1 MKKALTFILA
11 TLLAGAAAGQ
21 QKSAP
26 QQQPQQPPS
35 SSAPAQPG
43 NSGQSGFPPMP
54 GQQQTQPAPGQ
65 PPRQAKTKEEY
76 AAYKVAD
83 AAATSEPDLAKA
95 EAATTDFQSKFP
107 QSELTPTL
115 YEKLMRR
122 YQQSGDAD
130 KTLELA
136 RKTVALDPK
145 SVLAFITAA
154 TTLAE
159 TTRASDLNWNE
170 RYAETLKD
178 ANAAIQL
185 IDSGEF
191 KPPQITPDQLNMVK
205 SMAYAAIGS
214 IEFTK
219 TGDTSNPE
227 EAARHD
233 AAAEQSLRKATEL
246 NTSNPEPSIWL
257 RLAIALDHQKKYS
270 EALQAAD
277 RAAQLAANDPN
288 VLALANTEQTRL
300 RELTKGDNKSVPH

>member
-1 MKKALTFILA
+1 MKKVLILT
-11 TLLAGAAAGQ
+11 LAGLLVGPLVAQ

-26 QQQPQQPPS
+26 QQPPS
-35 SSAPAQPG
+35 PPPAQAG
-43 NSGQSGFPPMP
+43 GSDQSGFPPMP
-54 GQQQTQPAPGQ
+54 GQPQAQPAPGQ

-95 EAATTDFQSKFP
+95 EAAIGDFQNKFP
-107 QSELTPTL
+107 QSELTSML

-122 YQQSGDAD
+122 YQQSGNAE
-130 KTLELA
+130 KTLEMA

-145 SVLAFITAA
+145 SALALITAA
-154 TTLAE
+154 TNLAE
-159 TTRASDLNWNE
+159 TTRATDLNWSE

-178 ANAAIQL
+178 ANTAIQL
-185 IDSGEF
+185 IDSGAF
-191 KPPQITPDQLNMVK
+191 KPPQLTPDQLNLVK

-227 EAARHD
+227 EATRHD
-233 AAAEQSLRKATEL
+233 VAAEQALRKATEL

-257 RLAIALDHQKKYS
+257 RLAITLDHQKKYA

-288 VLALANTEQTRL
+288 VMALATTEQTRL
-300 RELTKGDNKSVPH
+300 RELTKGDNKAVPH

>member
-1 MKKALTFILA
+1 
-11 TLLAGAAAGQ
+11 
-21 QKSAP
+21 
-26 QQQPQQPPS
+26 
-35 SSAPAQPG
+35 
-43 NSGQSGFPPMP
+43 MP
-54 GQQQTQPAPGQ
+54 GQQPQAQPAPGQ
-65 PPRQAKTKEEY
+65 PSRQAKTKEEY

-95 EAATTDFQSKFP
+95 ESAIGDFQNKFP
-107 QSELTPTL
+107 QSELTPVL

-122 YQQSGDAD
+122 YQQSGNAE
-130 KTLELA
+130 KTLEMA

-145 SVLAFITAA
+145 SVLALITAA
-154 TTLAE
+154 TNLAE
-159 TTRASDLNWNE
+159 TTRESDLNWNE

-185 IDSGEF
+185 IDSGAF
-191 KPPQITPDQLNMVK
+191 KAPQLTPDQLNLVK

-219 TGDTSNPE
+219 TGDTSNPG

-233 AAAEQSLRKATEL
+233 LAAEQALRKATEL
-246 NTSNPEPSIWL
+246 NTSNPEASIWL
-257 RLAIALDHQKKYS
+257 RLAITLDHQKKYA

-288 VLALANTEQTRL
+288 VMALATTEQTRL
-300 RELTKGDNKSVPH
+300 RELTKGDNKAIPH

>member
-1 MKKALTFILA
+1 MKKVLILTLA
-11 TLLAGAAAGQ
+11 GLLAGPLVAQ

-26 QQQPQQPPS
+26 QQPPS
-35 SSAPAQPG
+35 PPPAQAG
-43 NSGQSGFPPMP
+43 GSDQSGFPPMP
-54 GQQQTQPAPGQ
+54 GQPQAQPAPGQ

-95 EAATTDFQSKFP
+95 ESAIADFQSKFP
-107 QSELTPTL
+107 QSELTLVL

-122 YQQSGDAD
+122 YQQSGNAE
-130 KTLELA
+130 KTLEMA

-145 SVLAFITAA
+145 SALALITAA
-154 TTLAE
+154 TNLAE
-159 TTRASDLNWNE
+159 TTRATDLNWSE

-185 IDSGEF
+185 IDSGAF
-191 KPPQITPDQLNMVK
+191 KPPQLTPDQLNLVK

-227 EAARHD
+227 EATRHD
-233 AAAEQSLRKATEL
+233 VAAEQALRKATEL

-257 RLAIALDHQKKYS
+257 RLAITLDHQKKYA

-288 VLALANTEQTRL
+288 VMALATTEQTRL
-300 RELTKGDNKSVPH
+300 RELTKGDNKAVPH

>member
-1 MKKALTFILA
+1 MKKVLILT
-11 TLLAGAAAGQ
+11 LAGLLVGPLVAQ

-26 QQQPQQPPS
+26 QQQPS
-35 SSAPAQPG
+35 SPPAQAG
-43 NSGQSGFPPMP
+43 GSDQSGFPPMP
-54 GQQQTQPAPGQ
+54 GQPQAQPAPGQ

-95 EAATTDFQSKFP
+95 ESAIGDFQNKFP
-107 QSELTPTL
+107 QSELTPVL

-122 YQQSGDAD
+122 YQQSGNAE
-130 KTLELA
+130 KTLEMA

-145 SVLAFITAA
+145 SVLALITAA
-154 TTLAE
+154 TNLAE
-159 TTRASDLNWNE
+159 TTRESDLNWNE

-185 IDSGEF
+185 IDSGAF
-191 KPPQITPDQLNMVK
+191 KAPQLTPDQLNLVK

-219 TGDTSNPE
+219 TGDTSNPG

-233 AAAEQSLRKATEL
+233 LAAEQALRKATEL
-246 NTSNPEPSIWL
+246 NTSNPEASIWL
-257 RLAIALDHQKKYS
+257 RLAITLDHQKKYA

-288 VLALANTEQTRL
+288 VMALATTEQTRL
-300 RELTKGDNKSVPH
+300 RELTKGDNKAIPH

>member
-1 MKKALTFILA
+1 
-11 TLLAGAAAGQ
+11 
-21 QKSAP
+21 
-26 QQQPQQPPS
+26 
-35 SSAPAQPG
+35 
-43 NSGQSGFPPMP
+43 MP
-54 GQQQTQPAPGQ
+54 GQPQAQPAPGQ

-95 EAATTDFQSKFP
+95 ESASADFQSKFP
-107 QSELTPTL
+107 QSELTPVL

-122 YQQSGDAD
+122 YQQSGNAE
-130 KTLELA
+130 KTLEMA

-145 SVLAFITAA
+145 SALALITAA
-154 TTLAE
+154 TNLAE
-159 TTRASDLNWNE
+159 TTRATDLNWSE

-185 IDSGEF
+185 IDSGAF
-191 KPPQITPDQLNMVK
+191 KPPQLTPDQLNLVK

-227 EAARHD
+227 EATRHD
-233 AAAEQSLRKATEL
+233 VAAEQALRKATEL

-257 RLAIALDHQKKYS
+257 RLAITLDHQKKYA

-288 VLALANTEQTRL
+288 VMALATTEQTRL
-300 RELTKGDNKSVPH
+300 RELTKGDNKAVPH

>member
-1 MKKALTFILA
+1 MKKVLIFAVVSFLV
-11 TLLAGAAAGQ
+11 GSVVGQ
-21 QKSAP
+21 QKSP
-26 QQQPQQPPS
+26 QQQQPATPS
-35 SSAPAQPG
+35 SPPAQ
-43 NSGQSGFPPMP
+43 SGTPDQSGFPPMP
-54 GQQQTQPAPGQ
+54 GQQAQPAPAQ

-83 AAATSEPDLAKA
+83 GAATSEPDLAKA
-95 EAATTDFQSKFP
+95 ESETTDFQSKFP
-107 QSELTPTL
+107 QSELTSML

-122 YQQSGDAD
+122 YQQSGNSE
-130 KTLELA
+130 KTLEMA

-145 SVLAFITAA
+145 SALAFITAA
-154 TTLAE
+154 NNLAE

-185 IDSGEF
+185 IDSGAF
-191 KPPQITPDQLNMVK
+191 KPPQLTADQLSLVK

-227 EAARHD
+227 ETARHD
-233 AAAEQSLRKATEL
+233 VAAEQALRKATEL
-246 NTSNPEPSIWL
+246 NTSNPEPAIWL
-257 RLAIALDHQKKYS
+257 RLAIVLDHQKKFP

-277 RAAQLAANDPN
+277 RAAQLAASEPN
-288 VLALANTEQTRL
+288 VLALATSEQTRL
-300 RELTKGDNKSVPH
+300 RELTKGDNKSAPH

>member
-1 MKKALTFILA
+1 MKKVLMLTLA
-11 TLLAGAAAGQ
+11 GLLAGPLVAQ

-26 QQQPQQPPS
+26 QQPPS
-35 SSAPAQPG
+35 PPPAQAG
-43 NSGQSGFPPMP
+43 GSDQSGFPPMP
-54 GQQQTQPAPGQ
+54 GQQPQAQPAPGQ

-95 EAATTDFQSKFP
+95 ESASADFQSKFP
-107 QSELTPTL
+107 QSELTPVL

-122 YQQSGDAD
+122 YQQSGNAE
-130 KTLELA
+130 KTLEMA

-145 SVLAFITAA
+145 SALALITAA
-154 TTLAE
+154 TNLAE
-159 TTRASDLNWNE
+159 TTRASDLNWSE

-185 IDSGEF
+185 IDSGAF
-191 KPPQITPDQLNMVK
+191 KPPQLTPDQLNLVK

-219 TGDTSNPE
+219 TGDTSNPG

-233 AAAEQSLRKATEL
+233 VAAEQALRKATEL
-246 NTSNPEPSIWL
+246 NTSNPEASIWL
-257 RLAIALDHQKKYS
+257 RLAITLDHQKKYA

-277 RAAQLAANDPN
+277 HAAQLAANDPN
-288 VLALANTEQTRL
+288 VMALATTEQTRL
-300 RELTKGDNKSVPH
+300 RELTKGDNKAVPH

>member
-1 MKKALTFILA
+1 MKKVLILTLA
-11 TLLAGAAAGQ
+11 GLLAGPLAAQ

-26 QQQPQQPPS
+26 QQPPS
-35 SSAPAQPG
+35 PPPAQAG
-43 NSGQSGFPPMP
+43 GSDQSGFPPMP
-54 GQQQTQPAPGQ
+54 GQSQAQPGPGQ

-95 EAATTDFQSKFP
+95 ESAIADFQSKFP
-107 QSELTPTL
+107 QSELTPVL

-122 YQQSGDAD
+122 YQQSGNAE

-145 SVLAFITAA
+145 SALALITAA
-154 TTLAE
+154 TNLAE
-159 TTRASDLNWNE
+159 TTRASDLNWSE

-185 IDSGEF
+185 IDSGAF
-191 KPPQITPDQLNMVK
+191 KPPQLTPDQLNLVK

-227 EAARHD
+227 EATRHD
-233 AAAEQSLRKATEL
+233 VAAEQALRKATEL

-257 RLAIALDHQKKYS
+257 RLAITLDHQKKYA

-288 VLALANTEQTRL
+288 VMALATTEQTRL
-300 RELTKGDNKSVPH
+300 RELTKGDNKAVPH